1 MNTQCKKQKRT
12 ILRILFLCIYLF
24 PTTIHSSEQDLKKM
38 NTLLYEKLSDL
49 LPSDNSFYYSFNEES
64 DLAMGKK
71 LLATINTEGMILGAP
86 DRVNISNIN
95 NKIPLLWLQR
105 FLSIRKWQVTKLRN
119 SFLII
124 TNLPRDVIVIKYA
137 WAGQPKRFDFSAIPL
152 SAQGNPPPVAD
163 GTMAGTDMFDI
174 KELLYNQLE
183 PAKYAFTMTQYD
195 WVSNTIQVDMVDS
208 TGKAPEIPKISES
221 VSRQI
226 SSGYEAAALNMKDSA
241 VFSPSLNPPLVSH
254 NGIAAVVP
262 KKVAK
267 KDYQW
272 MMHGSIRTPVAPGG
286 IVNLSETHKDFS
298 TTPAAIVTA
307 MVIINKLDNKE
318 PSWITLKL
326 PVRSSC
332 KAGQLAD
339 VSFSVN
345 LKRFNDQFAEAG
357 VYQVFVACG
366 AFVAGPFAL
375 EVTP

>member
-1 MNTQCKKQKRT
+1 MSMQCKKQKRT
-12 ILRILFLCIYLF
+12 ILSILFIFIYLF
-24 PTTIHSSEQDLKKM
+24 PTTLYSSGQDLKKM
-38 NTLLYEKLSDL
+38 NTPLYEKISDL
-49 LPSDNSFYYSFNEES
+49 LPSDNSFYYSFNDEA
-64 DLAMGKK
+64 DRAMSWK
-71 LLATINTEGMILGAP
+71 LTITNNTEGMILGAP
-86 DRVNISNIN
+86 DRVDISSIN

-105 FLSIRKWQVTKLRN
+105 LLAIRDWQVEEKRN

-124 TNLPRDVIVIKYA
+124 TNLPKDVIVIKYA
-137 WAGQPKRFDFSAIPL
+137 WAGRPKRFDFSSIPL
-152 SAQGNPPPVAD
+152 SAHGNPPPASE
-163 GTMAGTDMFDI
+163 GIMPSIEMLDI
-174 KELLYNQLE
+174 REILYNQLE

-195 WVSNTIQVDMVDS
+195 WVSNTIQVAMIDS

-226 SSGYEAAALNMKDSA
+226 SSGYEAAALNMKDSS

-272 MMHGSIRTPVAPGG
+272 MMHGSIRTPVAPGA